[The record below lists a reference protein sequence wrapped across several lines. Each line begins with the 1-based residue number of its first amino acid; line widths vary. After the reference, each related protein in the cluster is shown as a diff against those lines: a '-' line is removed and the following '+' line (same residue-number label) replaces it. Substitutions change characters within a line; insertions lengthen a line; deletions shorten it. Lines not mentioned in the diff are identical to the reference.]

1 MEHGV
6 KYVQGFT
13 ALGTCF
19 ARTRT
24 QLFHNHVPA
33 DKARGRRYP
42 HNHVPFD
49 LFTWREACS
58 QASLL
63 FGEYRR
69 DNRVIRVDRLINK
82 SASISWKV
90 KLEQARANF
99 RRRIYFLRSAT
110 ERRSG
115 NGCEKRV
122 WSPNTEIEREI
133 ERERKKV
140 RRRPSLEIQS
150 RRVVARGYTI
160 YTIGEDVLTKISR
173 GIPLLPNFRSR
184 NFLDDGM
191 RRHASIDPEIRPR
204 ISITWKRVLYNIWMQ
219 IRTTI
224 NRFRVIDQ
232 RKKLSRSN

>member
-1 MEHGV
+1 MKSETWTSEGELSSKDIFSSV
-6 KYVQGFT
+6 RDRETKRKRMWEE
-13 ALGTCF
+13 GTE
-19 ARTRT
+19 
-24 QLFHNHVPA
+24 P
-33 DKARGRRYP
+33 
-42 HNHVPFD
+42 
-49 LFTWREACS
+49 
-58 QASLL
+58 
-63 FGEYRR
+63 EYR
-69 DNRVIRVDRLINK
+69 N
-82 SASISWKV
+82 
-90 KLEQARANF
+90 
-99 RRRIYFLRSAT
+99 
-110 ERRSG
+110 
-115 NGCEKRV
+115 
-122 WSPNTEIEREI
+122 
-133 ERERKKV
+133 RERDRERKKKV

-184 NFLDDGM
+184 NFLDDDM